1 MSISDEISLVGSTIM
16 EAAFM
21 LAEKLSN
28 QLLFVSNEISSNVT
42 FRNFL
47 QRRLFY
53 TVVTAQQK
61 NALLCIFY
69 LTSKNTSVNVN
80 FRQYSRINADSTNPI
95 PLSVCLKAIC

>member
-1 MSISDEISLVGSTIM
+1 M

-47 QRRLFY
+47 QRRLFCF
-53 TVVTAQQK
+53 VCIHCAHCSAK

-80 FRQYSRINADSTNPI
+80 FRQYSQINADSTNPI